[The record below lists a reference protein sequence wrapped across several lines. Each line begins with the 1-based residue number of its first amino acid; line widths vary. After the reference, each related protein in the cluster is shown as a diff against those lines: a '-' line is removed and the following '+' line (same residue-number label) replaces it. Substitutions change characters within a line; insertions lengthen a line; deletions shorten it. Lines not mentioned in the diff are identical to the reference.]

1 MNFLKKY
8 NAVILLLIIVVTTV
22 NCSTQR
28 NNLVNRNLHQLST
41 KYNVLFNGNEALN
54 KELMQMDATY
64 HDNFFDLLSVEKF
77 DAEYEIYIP
86 GQEQANANLERAEE
100 KAVKAIQKH
109 SMNIHGVQENS
120 QIDNAYLLLGKTRY
134 YQKRF
139 LSALDAFNY
148 ILDNDFKSNIRPL
161 VKLWQAKSDIR
172 MENFHRAIR
181 NLKFLSH
188 NKSAPDEVRAQAN
201 AYLGQ
206 ALINIDSLSQAV
218 QYMQLAAELS
228 KAKEEKSRY
237 NFIAAQLLDRINLKD
252 SAVQSLR
259 KIEAQKRP
267 RKYSLQA
274 ELYRYHLSLDKTE
287 QHPEMLKAL
296 YTKLKRYEYHKFYP
310 YINYEIGEIFH
321 SEDSL
326 KTAVEYYTKAARSDD
341 KQLKEKA
348 YEQMVSIGFYKKD
361 YLMAG
366 TYLDSLLAVM
376 PHETLKYL
384 KTQHKRNN
392 IDDIIVLE
400 KRIKRND
407 SIMQLVKA
415 DSLGRVKIIQAYID
429 KLREDEA
436 KSVAVNEDE
445 DYSEVKSKYT
455 SFYFYN
461 KSLAAKGAEIFE
473 KKWGKMS
480 LADLWRLSNKMS
492 FDEDDEDD
500 NDNDTTENTDEDTD
514 NNSEANVPEK
524 YKVSFYYK
532 KIPTKKQEIDSI
544 LALSNYSH
552 YQVGMIYYEKFKE
565 LEKAQENLEKMLA
578 ENPKEELIPPAKY
591 NLHKV
596 YKDLG
601 KNLMAEH
608 LASAILND
616 YPNSIYADLIKN
628 PNKISER
635 SNKAFQ
641 TAYHR
646 LYELYKQQKYDSL
659 LNLSAPMLLKFSF
672 HPELG
677 KVDLLRATALA
688 KTEGVAVYEKAL
700 QDIIIKYP
708 KSKYEEE
715 AKERM
720 TLAKKYNK
728 KVYTTAKSNSYKMVI
743 PFDIFSSQS
752 DAYIE
757 CIKQVLI
764 ENKSEH
770 LKISK
775 DPFTRT
781 QSFVVVHNFLSE
793 KSAKYLTSL
802 LAKTSCRADN
812 NFVISSDNYKI
823 LQLTKKLK
831 EYKAFIN
838 K

>member
-1 MNFLKKY
+1 MDFLKKH
-8 NAVILLLIIVVTTV
+8 ISIIFLLFIVVSLV

-28 NNLVNRNLHQLST
+28 NNLVNRNLHKLST

-86 GQEQANANLERAEE
+86 GQEKTSANLERAEE

-139 LSALDAFNY
+139 LAALDAFNY
-148 ILDNDFKSNIRPL
+148 ILDNDFKSDIRPL

-172 MENFHRAIR
+172 MENYSRAIR
-181 NLKFLSH
+181 NLKFLGN
-188 NKSAPDEVRAQAN
+188 NKSAPQEVRAEAN

-206 ALINIDSLSQAV
+206 ALIDIDSLSKAV
-218 QYMQLAAELS
+218 KYLELAAELS
-228 KAKEEKSRY
+228 KGKEEKSRY
-237 NFIAAQLLDRINLKD
+237 HFVAAQLLDRISLKD

-287 QHPEMLKAL
+287 QHPEMFKAL

-321 SEDSL
+321 SDDSL
-326 KTAVEYYTKAARSDD
+326 KTAVDYYTKAARSDD

-384 KTQHKRNN
+384 KTKHKRNN

-407 SIMQLVKA
+407 SIMELVKA

-436 KSVAVNEDE
+436 KSVEATEDE
-445 DYSEVKSKYT
+445 DFSKVKSKYT

-461 KSLAAKGAEIFE
+461 KSLASKGADEFE
-473 KKWGKMS
+473 NIWGKMS
-480 LADLWRLSNKMS
+480 LADMWRLSNKMA
-492 FDEDDEDD
+492 FEDDDAD
-500 NDNDTTENTDEDTD
+500 NDDDGDDVDNTDTDDDT
-514 NNSEANVPEK
+514 EANVPDK
-524 YKVSFYYK
+524 YKVAFYYK
-532 KIPTKKQEIDSI
+532 KIPTEKKVIDSI
-544 LALSNYSH
+544 LGVANYSH

-578 ENPKEELIPPAKY
+578 ENPKEELIPPAKF

-601 KNLMAEH
+601 KNLLAEN
-608 LASAILND
+608 LASEILTD

-628 PNKISER
+628 PDKISER

-641 TAYHR
+641 TAYHK
-646 LYELYKQQKYDSL
+646 LYKLYKEQKFDSL
-659 LNLSAPMLLKFSF
+659 LNTSEPMLRKYSF

-677 KVDLLRATALA
+677 KVEILRATALA

-715 AKERM
+715 AKKRM

-728 KVYTTAKSNSYKMVI
+728 MVYTSAKSNSYKLVI
-743 PFDIFSSQS
+743 PFDIFSAQS
-752 DAYIE
+752 DLYID

-764 ENKSEH
+764 NNKSEH
-770 LKISK
+770 LLISK
-775 DPFTRT
+775 DPFTRK

-793 KSAKYLTSL
+793 ESAKYLTSL
-802 LAKTSCRADN
+802 LAETSCRADN
-812 NFVISSDNYKI
+812 NFVISSDNYKM

-831 EYKAFIN
+831 EYKTFIN

>member
-1 MNFLKKY
+1 MAFYKKY
-8 NAVILLLIIVVTTV
+8 ISIGVLIFIIASTV

-28 NNLVNRNLHQLST
+28 NNLVNRNLHKLST

-54 KELMQMDATY
+54 KELMQMNESY

-86 GQEQANANLERAEE
+86 GQEKTSANLERAEE
-100 KAVKAIQKH
+100 KAVKAVQKH

-139 LSALDAFNY
+139 LAALDAFNY
-148 ILDNDFKSNIRPL
+148 VLDNDFKSNIRPL
-161 VKLWQAKSDIR
+161 IKLWQAKSDIR
-172 MENFHRAIR
+172 MENYNKAIR
-181 NLKFLSH
+181 NLKFLGN
-188 NKSAPDEVRAQAN
+188 NKSAPNDVRAEAN

-206 ALINIDSLSQAV
+206 ALINIDSLSSAIK
-218 QYMQLAAELS
+218 YLELAAELS
-228 KAKEEKSRY
+228 KSKENKARY
-237 NFIAAQLLDRINLKD
+237 HFIAAQLLDRTSLKD

-259 KIEAQKRP
+259 KIESQKRP

-274 ELYRYHLSLDKTE
+274 ELYRYHLSLDKIE

-326 KTAVEYYTKAARSDD
+326 HTAVDYYTKAARSDD

-366 TYLDSLLAVM
+366 AYLDSLLAVM

-384 KTQHKRNN
+384 KTKHKRNN

-415 DSLGRVKIIQAYID
+415 DSLGRVKIIQEYID
-429 KLREDEA
+429 RLRADEA
-436 KSVAVNEDE
+436 KSVEANNDD
-445 DYSEVKSKYT
+445 DYSQVKSKYT

-461 KSLAAKGAEIFE
+461 KSLASKGAETFE
-473 KKWGKMS
+473 KTWGKMS
-480 LADLWRLSNKMS
+480 LADMWRLSNKMS
-492 FDEDDEDD
+492 FDEDADTETTDTETAT
-500 NDNDTTENTDEDTD
+500 NDTETTEKD
-514 NNSEANVPEK
+514 NVPDK

-532 KIPTKKQEIDSI
+532 KIPTEKKVIDSI
-544 LALSNYSH
+544 LGVANYSH

-565 LEKAQENLEKMLA
+565 LEKAKENLEKMLA
-578 ENPKEELIPPAKY
+578 DNPKPELIPPAKY
-591 NLHKV
+591 NLHKI

-601 KNLMAEH
+601 KNLLAEN
-608 LASAILND
+608 LASEILTD

-641 TAYHR
+641 TAYHK
-646 LYELYKQQKYDSL
+646 LYELYKLQKFDAL
-659 LNLSAPMLLKFSF
+659 LNMSDPMLLKFSF

-677 KVDLLRATALA
+677 KVELLRATALA
-688 KTEGVAVYEKAL
+688 KIKGVAVYEKAL

-715 AKERM
+715 AKKRM
-720 TLAKKYNK
+720 TLAKKYNRM
-728 KVYTTAKSNSYKMVI
+728 VYTTAKSNSYKMVI
-743 PFDIFSSQS
+743 PFDIFSSNA
-752 DAYIE
+752 DAYID
-757 CIKQVLI
+757 CIKQVI
-764 ENKSEH
+764 KENKSEH
-770 LKISK
+770 LRISK
-775 DPFTRT
+775 DPFTRK

-793 KSAKYLTSL
+793 ESAKYLTSL
-802 LAKTSCRADN
+802 LTKTSCRADN
-812 NFVISSDNYKI
+812 NFVISSDNYKT
-823 LQLTKKLK
+823 LQLTKRLK